1 MRRFFLKAAVL
12 ALAAACPSLGWAG
25 DHEIAQQIS
34 QRLQAERAAGTL
46 KGFKLDMKV
55 DQGVVIFSGNVAS
68 DAQKSL
74 VLSAAEGLDG
84 VANVVDQIN
93 ITQTE
98 GVIAAATPVTP
109 ATENIVSLR
118 EFLSGKTS
126 IKPSEMESLVTEPL
140 PMTPTQVEVEPQVD
154 GAVREQVALEPEASV
169 AGPLQMPGSMLM
181 TADGNEDLAESATAI
196 LPASANEAPE
206 ADEMLT
212 SAIVHRIGQ
221 AQRDGQLRG
230 FGVDISVEAGDA
242 YIDGRAASEQQK
254 ALILDLARHTP
265 GVQRVIDQIEVFET
279 APVTATAAAPSA
291 QPMMHP
297 APLPPAVMQ
306 QAIPAEGQMVAQQQF
321 AQQQFAQQ
329 PLPQQHLAQHVV
341 GGGPVAGQP
350 VPMAPYASGAA
361 TPRYDQPY
369 LPNYAW
375 PGYAAYPNYAA
386 VTYPQQ
392 YSPSAWPYIGPF
404 YPYPQVPLGWRKVSL
419 EWDDGWWFLD
429 FSSRNGRHK

>member
-34 QRLQAERAAGTL
+34 QRLQAQRAAGTL

-84 VANVVDQIN
+84 VADVVDQIN
-93 ITQTE
+93 ITQTA
-98 GVIAAATPVTP
+98 GVIAAATPIAPP
-109 ATENIVSLR
+109 AQNNVSLR

-126 IKPSEMESLVTEPL
+126 FKPAEAESLVTEPL
-140 PMTPTQVEVEPQVD
+140 PMSPAQAEIEPQVD
-154 GAVREQVALEPEASV
+154 DAVREQVALEPETSL
-169 AGPLQMPGSMLM
+169 AGQLQAPGPTLM
-181 TADGNEDLAESATAI
+181 TADGNEDLAESASGI
-196 LPASANEAPE
+196 LPASASEAPE

-212 SAIVHRIGQ
+212 SAIVNRIGQ

-242 YIDGRAASEQQK
+242 YIDGRAASAQQK
-254 ALILDLARHTP
+254 ALILDLARQTP
-265 GVQRVIDQIEVFET
+265 GVQRVIDQIEVLET
-279 APVTATAAAPSA
+279 APVAATSAAPGL
-291 QPMMHP
+291 QPMTHP

-306 QAIPAEGQMVAQQQF
+306 QAIPAHGQMV

-329 PLPQQHLAQHVV
+329 PLPQQQLAQHVV